1 VGRRVSGHAGPG
13 VESLGESV
21 EEKRLEIGDLRLR
34 AEVHDLKSA
43 ITEETMRKF
52 THFNAQTVDEAVT
65 ALRRYGIRASIIAG
79 GTDILGKMKDEIL
92 PSYPEALINIK
103 TIPGL
108 DFLKEEAG
116 VLRIGA
122 LAKLE
127 DIGKEPLIRAKYSA
141 LAQAAARTA
150 SPHLREMG
158 TLAGNLCQDIRC
170 WYYRNPNNRFP
181 CLRKGGGRCYAIEG
195 DNRYHSIMGGSVE
208 GGCYAV
214 HPSDTAPALI
224 ALNAGVMT
232 SKRMIHVE
240 DLFQVDVA
248 KTTVLD
254 ADEMITEVQVPEP
267 PAESRSAFLKFA
279 IRKSIDFPIVNC
291 AAMITMKSG
300 KVAAARICLNA
311 IAVKPYRAVKAEQV
325 ILRKVVD
332 EKIAEEAGIAAMAEA
347 KPMERNG
354 YMVQIARVLV
364 KRAILACGGSN

>member
-1 VGRRVSGHAGPG
+1 
-13 VESLGESV
+13 
-21 EEKRLEIGDLRLR
+21 
-34 AEVHDLKSA
+34 
-43 ITEETMRKF
+43 MRKF
-52 THFNAQTVDEAVT
+52 THIDARTIEEAVT
-65 ALRRYGIRASIIAG
+65 ALRRYKNRASVIAG

-92 PSYPEALINIK
+92 PRYPEALINIK
-103 TIPGL
+103 AIAGM
-108 DFLKEEAG
+108 DFLREETG

-122 LAKLE
+122 LARLE
-127 DIGKEPLIRAKYSA
+127 DIRKEPLIREKYTA

-224 ALNAGVMT
+224 ALNAGVLT
-232 SKRMIHVE
+232 TKRMINVE
-240 DLFQVDVA
+240 DLFHVDVE

-254 ADEMITEVQVPEP
+254 PDEIITEIHIPQPS
-267 PAESRSAFLKFA
+267 ANSKSAFLKFA

-291 AAMITMKSG
+291 AASIATTSG
-300 KVAAARICLNA
+300 KVTAARICLNA
-311 IAVKPYRAVKAEQV
+311 IAVKPYRAVKAENA
-325 ILRKVVD
+325 ILKKKID
-332 EKIAEEAGIAAMAEA
+332 EKIAEAAGIAAMAEA

-354 YMVQIARVLV
+354 YMVQIARVLI
-364 KRAILACGGSN
+364 KRAILAGSGIN